1 MAEIFEQVSAFDG
14 GFSDPVRGSQSVF
27 RAVMDAMARPG
38 TVHHFPGLTAP
49 PPPLGAV
56 AGAVISTLADADTP
70 VWLDP
75 SMAKTGVV
83 RDWVV
88 FHTGAPVTP
97 YQSEAA
103 FALVAAPQ
111 SLSSLNGFA
120 LGTQDYP
127 DRSTTLILQVETL
140 SKGVKLVLEGPGID
154 GRTSIAPDPMPQHF
168 AAQWRAN
175 RAAFP
180 RGVDLIL
187 AAPGGVAALP
197 RSTRLVV
204 PEA

>member
-1 MAEIFEQVSAFDG
+1 MRWPGPAPFITSPDVT
-14 GFSDPVRGSQSVF
+14 
-27 RAVMDAMARPG
+27 ARRRRW
-38 TVHHFPGLTAP
+38 VLS
-49 PPPLGAV
+49 

-75 SMAKTGVV
+75 SMAKTGVQSRLGGVSYRCACHILSV
-83 RDWVV
+83 R
-88 FHTGAPVTP
+88 GG
-97 YQSEAA
+97 

-154 GRTSIAPDPMPQHF
+154 GRTSIAPDPD
-168 AAQWRAN
+168 AT
-175 RAAFP
+175 AFCCAM
-180 RGVDLIL
+180 
-187 AAPGGVAALP
+187 AAP
-197 RSTRLVV
+197 TV
-204 PEA
+204 PLFRAVWT

>member
-1 MAEIFEQVSAFDG
+1 MAEVAEKVSAYDG
-14 GFSDPVRGSQSVF
+14 GFSDPVQASQQVF
-27 RAVMDAMARPG
+27 RAVMDAMAQPG
-38 TVHHFPGLTAP
+38 TVHQFPGFTAP
-49 PPPLGAV
+49 PPPLGPV
-56 AGAVISTLADADTP
+56 AGAVICALADADTP

-75 SMAKTGVV
+75 SMAKTGMV

-88 FHTGAPVTP
+88 FHTGAPTTP

-111 SLSSLNGFA
+111 KLSSLNGFA
-120 LGTQDYP
+120 LGTQEYP

-140 SKGVKLVLEGPGID
+140 TKGPKLVFEGPGIE
-154 GRTSIAPDPMPQHF
+154 GQSTLAPDPMPQHF
-168 AAQWRAN
+168 TAQWRAN

-187 AAPGGVAALP
+187 AAPDGVAALP
-197 RSTRLVV
+197 RSARLTM

>member
-1 MAEIFEQVSAFDG
+1 MVEVVEQVSAFDG
-14 GFSDPVRGSQSVF
+14 GFSDPVQASQHVF

-38 TVHHFPGLTAP
+38 TVRHFPAVVAP
-49 PPPLGAV
+49 PAPLNVV
-56 AGAVISTLADADTP
+56 AGAVICALADADMP

-75 SMAKTGVV
+75 SMAKTGLV

-88 FHTGAPVTP
+88 FHTGAPMTP

-111 SLSSLNGFA
+111 RLSSLNGFA
-120 LGTQDYP
+120 LGTQEYP

-140 SKGVKLVLEGPGID
+140 TQGPKLVLEGPGID
-154 GRTSIAPDPMPQHF
+154 GQSTLAPGPMPQHF
-168 AAQWRAN
+168 PTQWRAN

-187 AAPGGVAALP
+187 AAPDGVAALP
-197 RSTRLVV
+197 RSARLIT